1 MLALETVC
9 PNEKELEVL
18 SLFYDRF
25 YDLFEEIV
33 NDDFISEDAEMRFF
47 KLREAFSIYKEL
59 LS

>member
-1 MLALETVC
+1 METVC